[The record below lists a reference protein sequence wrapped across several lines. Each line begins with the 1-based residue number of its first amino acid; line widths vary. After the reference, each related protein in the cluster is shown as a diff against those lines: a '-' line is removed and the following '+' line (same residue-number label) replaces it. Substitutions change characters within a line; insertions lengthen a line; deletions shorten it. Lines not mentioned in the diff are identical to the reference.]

1 MALLSMI
8 TPRWGLD
15 GFLKAGVLV
24 VRRGAR
30 MPWIQWVAPLLSE
43 PLVYVSD
50 IIHSF
55 SVKSASCFAHFLFWI
70 MVGAPESYGPQ
81 DL

>member
-8 TPRWGLD
+8 TPSLGLE
-15 GFLKAGVLV
+15 GSLNAGVLV

-30 MPWIQWVAPLLSE
+30 MPLAQWVAPLLSV
-43 PLVYVSD
+43 PLVYVYD

-55 SVKSASCFAHFLFWI
+55 SVSSCFVHFLLWI
-70 MVGAPESYGPQ
+70 MVGASEPHGQQ

>member
-8 TPRWGLD
+8 TPSLGLE

-30 MPWIQWVAPLLSE
+30 MPLTQWVAPLLSE
-43 PLVYVSD
+43 PLVYVYD

-55 SVKSASCFAHFLFWI
+55 SVRSASCFVHFLFWI
-70 MVGAPESYGPQ
+70 MVGASEPYGQQ